1 MIDVPPGPLSSCSHR
16 RHDEPLRL
24 AVSLRPGGK
33 GESSG
38 PAPIDAPTDD
48 AAPRESAVRAVDP
61 AGESGSSDEPVGRH
75 EASLG
80 DSGARRHERAV
91 DSELSAQKECFEM
104 VREATCE

>member
-48 AAPRESAVRAVDP
+48 AAPRETLAPTGKLVVSEIHP
-61 AGESGSSDEPVGRH
+61 AITEGG
-75 EASLG
+75 
-80 DSGARRHERAV
+80 
-91 DSELSAQKECFEM
+91 
-104 VREATCE
+104 VRELFSRGS